1 MRSETTFGSPPRER
15 ADHSFSY
22 FKVFPLNDAHNF
34 SAHSCVAVH
43 YINPLNL
50 HTMNIKRTFHNAKTG
65 RIVVREFSPNSPIPV
80 DVVIIDKGKQPK
92 KKGK

>member
-1 MRSETTFGSPPRER
+1 
-15 ADHSFSY
+15 
-22 FKVFPLNDAHNF
+22 
-34 SAHSCVAVH
+34 
-43 YINPLNL
+43 
-50 HTMNIKRTFHNAKTG
+50 MNIKRTFHNAKTG